1 MVSVEVLENSR
12 CSHPTAHAHGHH
24 AVARLA
30 TLELADNAGGQLGAS
45 ATQRMAESDRATVRI
60 HAFFIQTSFFDD
72 GQRLAAKASLSS
84 ITEMSESL
92 RPAIFSALGMAY
104 TGPRPISSGLYPAV

>member
-72 GQRLAAKASLSS
+72 GQRLGGKGLVELDYRNVRKLEAGHLQ
-84 ITEMSESL
+84 
-92 RPAIFSALGMAY
+92 RLG
-104 TGPRPISSGLYPAV
+104 